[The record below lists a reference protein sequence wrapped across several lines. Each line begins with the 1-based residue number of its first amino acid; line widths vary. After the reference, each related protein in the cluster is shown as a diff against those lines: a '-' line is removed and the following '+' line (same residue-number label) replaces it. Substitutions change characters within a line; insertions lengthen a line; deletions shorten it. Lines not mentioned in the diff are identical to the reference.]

1 MYSTYQKKITKIMLY
16 VCVDNSEDKFGK
28 WKMLLQ
34 NSKLFWKYFKFLFSR
49 SKGED
54 WEIIGNTGAT
64 VAV

>member
-1 MYSTYQKKITKIMLY
+1 MYSTYQKKITKIMVC
-16 VCVDNSEDKFGK
+16 VCVDNSDDKFGK

-34 NSKLFWKYFKFLFSR
+34 NSKLFWKYFKFSFSR

-54 WEIIGNTGAT
+54 WEIIANTDGT